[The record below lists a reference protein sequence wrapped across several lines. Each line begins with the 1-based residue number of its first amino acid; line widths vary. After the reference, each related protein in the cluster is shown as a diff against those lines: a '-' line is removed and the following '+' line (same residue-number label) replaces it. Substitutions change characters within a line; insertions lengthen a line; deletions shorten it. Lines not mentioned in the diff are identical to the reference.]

1 MNAANNLTLVPIGPA
16 VADHDRH
23 AMNEPATKQDLYNM
37 GVQIDSNF
45 GKVISQ
51 FTIVDGEFVNLRTDM
66 NAGFTN
72 LRTDMGARFTKVDS
86 QFTNL
91 RTDMDAGFDRV
102 DGQFTNLRTDMDGK
116 FTNLR
121 TDMDSQFIKFRAEMS
136 EQFGKVYTMFGTAQ
150 VELNKTLFKFG
161 SLFFTMMIAIM
172 GIDRWWR

>member
-45 GKVISQ
+45 GKVISE
-51 FTIVDGEFVNLRTDM
+51 FTIVDSQFVNLRTDM
-66 NAGFTN
+66 NAGF
-72 LRTDMGARFTKVDS
+72 S
-86 QFTNL
+86 
-91 RTDMDAGFDRV
+91 
-102 DGQFTNLRTDMDGK
+102 
-116 FTNLR
+116 NLR

-136 EQFGKVYTMFGTAQ
+136 EQFSKVYTMFGTAQ

-161 SLFFTMMIAIM
+161 SLFLTMMIAIM

>member
-51 FTIVDGEFVNLRTDM
+51 FTIVDSEFVNLRTDM
-66 NAGFTN
+66 NAGFE
-72 LRTDMGARFTKVDS
+72 RVDN
-86 QFTNL
+86 QIINL
-91 RTDMDAGFDRV
+91 RTDMDA
-102 DGQFTNLRTDMDGK
+102 
-116 FTNLR
+116 
-121 TDMDSQFIKFRAEMS
+121 QFIKFRAEMS
-136 EQFGKVYTMFGTAQ
+136 EQFSKVYAMFGTAQ

-161 SLFFTMMIAIM
+161 SLFLTMMIAIM

>member
-1 MNAANNLTLVPIGPA
+1 MNAANNLALMHIGPA

-51 FTIVDGEFVNLRTDM
+51 FTIVDSEFVNLRTDM
-66 NAGFTN
+66 NAGFE
-72 LRTDMGARFTKVDS
+72 RVDN
-86 QFTNL
+86 QIINL
-91 RTDMDAGFDRV
+91 RTDMDA
-102 DGQFTNLRTDMDGK
+102 
-116 FTNLR
+116 
-121 TDMDSQFIKFRAEMS
+121 QFIKFRAEMS
-136 EQFGKVYTMFGTAQ
+136 EQFSKVYAMFGTAQ

-161 SLFFTMMIAIM
+161 SLFLTMMIAIM